1 MSDAGD
7 VMQGLEDR
15 PWVRAADAGTRLAG
29 KRAIVTGAGTRGGIP
44 IGIGEAIAIVFA
56 TQGAQVA
63 VVDISPE
70 RAQRTV
76 DIIGQLGGDAV
87 ALTADVTD
95 EAQVARAVGDA
106 VDAFGGLDTLVNNA
120 AISGGGRSPELV
132 ALDEWDA
139 VLRLN
144 LDAAMLCA
152 RHAIPHLKAA
162 GGGAIVN
169 LTSVAAARAMGSGAY
184 AASKAALLAASRDWA
199 YENGHHN
206 IRVNCLAPG
215 HAFTPMGQGG
225 DERDPGDAPPRG
237 HARRPRRRRGTS
249 RGRPCSWRRRRAGRS
264 PPSSSPS
271 TPAPRRCRRWG
282 GASSSCAAIR
292 RRAEG
297 ECPGATSVGKPACE
311 AGTFGPST
319 RLPRFLGCVQIHTD

>member
-1 MSDAGD
+1 
-7 VMQGLEDR
+7 MQGLEDR

-120 AISGGGRSPELV
+120 AISGGGRSPEHV

-225 DERDPGDAPPRG
+225 DERIREM
-237 HARRPRRRRGTS
+237 
-249 RGRPCSWRRRRAGRS
+249 RRRAGMLVDEASAWDIAWPAVFLASEESRAITAIELTVDS
-264 PPSSSPS
+264 GTTAMPPLGWSFLELRRDSSP
-271 TPAPRRCRRWG
+271 R
-282 GASSSCAAIR
+282 
-292 RRAEG
+292 
-297 ECPGATSVGKPACE
+297 
-311 AGTFGPST
+311 
-319 RLPRFLGCVQIHTD
+319 

>member
-15 PWVRAADAGTRLAG
+15 PWGAPPTPHRLAG
-29 KRAIVTGAGTRGGIP
+29 KPALVTGAGTRGGIP

-56 TQGAQVA
+56 TQGAKVA

-70 RAQRTV
+70 RAQHTV

-95 EAQVARAVGDA
+95 EAQVARAVGAA
-106 VDAFGGLDTLVNNA
+106 VDAIGGLDTLVNNA
-120 AISGGGRSPELV
+120 AISGGGRSPENV

-169 LTSVAAARAMGSGAY
+169 LTSVAAARHGQRRVRSVEGGTARRVARLGVRERAPQHPGQLPGAR
-184 AASKAALLAASRDWA
+184 SRLHSDGA
-199 YENGHHN
+199 GRRRTHP
-206 IRVNCLAPG
+206 R
-215 HAFTPMGQGG
+215 
-225 DERDPGDAPPRG
+225 DAPPGR
-237 HARRPRRRRGTS
+237 HARRRGVGLGHRVAGGVPRVGGEPGDHRDRAH
-249 RGRPCSWRRRRAGRS
+249 GRLRHHGDAAARVQPPRAAPR
-264 PPSSSPS
+264 SSP
-271 TPAPRRCRRWG
+271 R
-282 GASSSCAAIR
+282 
-292 RRAEG
+292 
-297 ECPGATSVGKPACE
+297 
-311 AGTFGPST
+311 
-319 RLPRFLGCVQIHTD
+319 

>member
-15 PWVRAADAGTRLAG
+15 PWVRAADAGARLAG

-70 RAQRTV
+70 LAQRTV

-225 DERDPGDAPPRG
+225 DERIREM
-237 HARRPRRRRGTS
+237 
-249 RGRPCSWRRRRAGRS
+249 RRRAGMLVDEASAWDIAWPAVFLASEESRAITAIELTVDS
-264 PPSSSPS
+264 GTTAMPPLGWSFLEMRRDSSP
-271 TPAPRRCRRWG
+271 
-282 GASSSCAAIR
+282 
-292 RRAEG
+292 
-297 ECPGATSVGKPACE
+297 
-311 AGTFGPST
+311 
-319 RLPRFLGCVQIHTD
+319 H